1 MNDTAFQAPTLTPR
15 ERQCLTLLAKGLRVD
30 AIAKAF
36 GTDPKTVE
44 KQIASA
50 RAKLG
55 AATREQAVA
64 IAIRNNLLSPSTE
77 DSPNE

>member
-1 MNDTAFQAPTLTPR
+1 MNNSPPQFSSLTPR
-15 ERQCLTLLAKGLRVD
+15 ERQCLVLLARGLRGD
-30 AIAKAF
+30 AIANCF

-55 AATREQAVA
+55 AATVPQA
-64 IAIRNNLLSPSTE
+64 IAIAILNNLLTGDE
-77 DSPNE
+77 L

>member
-1 MNDTAFQAPTLTPR
+1 MDDSTFQPPALTPR

-30 AIAKAF
+30 AIAEAF

-50 RAKLG
+50 RAKLD
-55 AATREQAVA
+55 AATVTQAVA
-64 IAIRNNLLSPSTE
+64 LAIRHNLLTGE
-77 DSPNE
+77 GG

>member
-1 MNDTAFQAPTLTPR
+1 MNHTPPRFPPLSPR
-15 ERQCLTLLAKGLRVD
+15 ERQCLIHLAQGLRVN
-30 AIAKAF
+30 AMAEAL

-50 RAKLG
+50 RSKLG

-64 IAIRNNLLSPSTE
+64 IAISNNLLMNE
-77 DSPNE
+77 DT

>member
-1 MNDTAFQAPTLTPR
+1 MDDTAFQAPAFTPR
-15 ERQCLTLLAKGLRVD
+15 EQQCLTLLAKGLRVD
-30 AIAKAF
+30 AIAETF

-55 AATREQAVA
+55 ATTVTQAVA
-64 IAIRNNLLSPSTE
+64 IAIRNSLLSE
-77 DSPNE
+77 GNG

>member
-1 MNDTAFQAPTLTPR
+1 MDNTSSPFPPLTLR
-15 ERQCLTLLAKGLRVD
+15 ERQCLTHLARGLRVNGV
-30 AIAKAF
+30 ALVL

-55 AATREQAVA
+55 AATCEQAVA
-64 IAIRNNLLSPSTE
+64 IAIRHNLLNRE
-77 DSPNE
+77 DG

>member
-1 MNDTAFQAPTLTPR
+1 MTASPRSLPALTPR
-15 ERQCLTLLAKGLRVD
+15 EKQCLLHLARGLRVN
-30 AIAKAF
+30 AVAATL

-55 AATREQAVA
+55 AATREHAVA
-64 IAIRNNLLSPSTE
+64 IAIRNNLLSEE
-77 DSPNE
+77 DG

>member
-1 MNDTAFQAPTLTPR
+1 MAHTSSSFPSLTPR
-15 ERQCLTLLAKGLRVD
+15 ERQCLTHLARGLRVN
-30 AIAKAF
+30 AMAEVLGI
-36 GTDPKTVE
+36 DPKTVE

-64 IAIRNNLLSPSTE
+64 IAICNNLLNGE
-77 DSPNE
+77 DG

>member
-1 MNDTAFQAPTLTPR
+1 MDDTVFQPPALTPR

-55 AATREQAVA
+55 ATTVTQAVA
-64 IAIRNNLLSPSTE
+64 IAIRSGLLLE
-77 DSPNE
+77 GDD

>member
-1 MNDTAFQAPTLTPR
+1 MTDTSSTPSLSPR
-15 ERQCLTLLAKGLRVD
+15 EKQCLLHLARGLRVD
-30 AIAKAF
+30 AIAEAL

-55 AATREQAVA
+55 AATPAQAVA
-64 IAIRNNLLSPSTE
+64 IAVQNNLLSRE
-77 DSPNE
+77 DG

>member
-1 MNDTAFQAPTLTPR
+1 MDDIASQPPALTPR

-30 AIAKAF
+30 AIADVF

-64 IAIRNNLLSPSTE
+64 IAIRHNLLTG
-77 DSPNE
+77 DAD